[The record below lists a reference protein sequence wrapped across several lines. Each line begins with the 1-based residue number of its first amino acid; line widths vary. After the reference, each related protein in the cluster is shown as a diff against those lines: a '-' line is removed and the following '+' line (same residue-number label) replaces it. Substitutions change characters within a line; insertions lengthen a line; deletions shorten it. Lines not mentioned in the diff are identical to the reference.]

1 MRLCK
6 VKMAG
11 FKSFVDPT
19 TLTFPSDMVGIV
31 GPNGCGKSNIV
42 DAIRWVMGASTKNI
56 RGDTLEDVIF
66 KGSSGR
72 QPVGQAS
79 IELVFDNT
87 AGKAGGKYASYNE
100 ISIRRQVARDGQ
112 SKYYL
117 NGTHCRRRDIV
128 DIFLGTGLGPRSYA
142 IIEQGMIS
150 RLIDAKPEEMRV
162 YLEEAAGI
170 SKYKERRR
178 ETETRIRHTRENLDR
193 LNDLIDEVAKQIA
206 KLKRQATIAE
216 KYKTL
221 KSEERRSKAE
231 MLLLRWQ
238 SIKDELVEE
247 QQRVERK
254 ETKLEETIANLRS
267 IEAELEHLRVEHG
280 SATEDMNTIQ
290 GEYYQIGADISRLEQ
305 SIQHATETRERQQNE
320 LSEIEG
326 NLRKVEEEIDSQKVA
341 QQQFDEQMQEMQREL
356 DSMSEEFSRVGQEV
370 SSAEQAELLWRETWD
385 DLIVE
390 MNEPGHQ
397 LEVHSQRIH
406 FLDQEMQRLEQRRQK
421 FAAEHAQLIQEEGD
435 ADLAPIQRRLDTRS
449 EAVDKCQNLLDE
461 TVAEIV
467 QCREHI
473 DNLASQLD
481 ERKSERQRISAE
493 LSALQ
498 ALQNVVPG
506 GEQPEVQEWV
516 KKNHLQSA
524 PRLADEIEVEAGW
537 EKAVEIVLEGY
548 LNAFCTHDLE
558 RLATGL
564 DELHTG
570 RLVFFDSNAADEPS
584 ISAQSLA
591 AKVKTSLPI
600 LSKLQNVY
608 VADSLTQAIKARRQ
622 LQENESVITADG
634 IWLGRSWLRFSKT
647 MDTQAGVLSRKA
659 SISDLEDLLSEV
671 DIAIASLRS
680 QHQEQIEKQAE
691 LERQREEAQQAH
703 NLAFQQHAEINSELA
718 RRRSAIEHWQ
728 QRNNQLHTLI
738 DEAVTQLSDYQSQK
752 DLAAESR
759 DAAQVRLDKLQLRKD
774 ELHGLKEE
782 LVFEY
787 SERKEQAGMLQERR
801 HALQLEIEA
810 SRTRTATAQSVIE
823 RLHAQKEE
831 QNKRTATLSN
841 AIAESEQP
849 IKEMSAS
856 LQQSLDKRLH
866 VEQNL
871 QKSRQ
876 GLEQVEKNIRSRD
889 EQRVAVDNE
898 IGEQR
903 DKLNQQRMRWQEL
916 NVRAQTVKEQLDQYN
931 WSVKDLV
938 AGLSENASLQRWEE
952 IVKELEQK
960 ISRLGSINLAAID
973 EFKEQSE
980 RKEYLDS
987 QHSDLTKALNTLE
1000 SAIRKID
1007 KETKE
1012 RFKDTFDRV
1021 NNHVQRMYPRLFPGG
1036 KAYLEMSGDDLLTA
1050 GVTIMARPPGK
1061 RVSSIQLLSGG
1072 EKALTAAALVLAIF
1086 ELNPAPFCL
1095 LDEVDAPLD
1104 DANVGR
1110 FCDLIKDMSER
1121 VQFVFITHNKTT
1133 MEYADHLLGV
1143 TMNEPGVSRLVS
1155 VDIGEAAELA
1165 SVS

>member
-1 MRLCK
+1 MRLRK

-42 DAIRWVMGASTKNI
+42 DAVRWVMGASTKNI

-79 IELVFDNT
+79 IELVFDN
-87 AGKAGGKYASYNE
+87 AQGKVGGKYASYNE

-178 ETETRIRHTRENLDR
+178 ETENRIRHTRENLDR
-193 LNDLIDEVAKQIA
+193 LNDLIDEVSKQIS

-231 MLLLRWQ
+231 LLLLRWQ
-238 SIKDELVEE
+238 EMKMQLVDE
-247 QQRVERK
+247 QKRVESK
-254 ETKLEETIANLRS
+254 ETQLEQTIAKLRS
-267 IEAELEHLRVEHG
+267 LEAELEKLRVEHG
-280 SATEDMNTIQ
+280 TATEAMNTIQ

-305 SIQHATETRERQQNE
+305 SIQHATETKERQQAE
-320 LSEIEG
+320 LSEIEN
-326 NLRKVEEEIDSQKVA
+326 NLQSIAVEIEKQKTA
-341 QQQFDEQMQEMQREL
+341 QLEFDQQMQTMQDEL
-356 DSMSEEFSRVGQEV
+356 DSLSAEFSRVGEAV
-370 SSAEQAELLWRETWD
+370 STAEQAELSWRAAWD
-385 DLIVE
+385 DLVIE
-390 MNEPGHQ
+390 MNEPSHQ
-397 LEVHSQRIH
+397 VEVHTQRID
-406 FLDQEMQRLEQRRQK
+406 FLEQEIERLEQRRQK
-421 FAAEHAQLIQEEGD
+421 FSAEHAQLIQEEGD
-435 ADLAPIQRRLDTRS
+435 GDLAPVQRRLDTRA
-449 EAVDKCQNLLDE
+449 EAVNDCKRLLDQ
-461 TVAEIV
+461 TVTEIS
-467 QCREHI
+467 QCREQI
-473 DNLASQLD
+473 DSLLEQLD
-481 ERKSERQRISAE
+481 ESKSERQRISSE
-493 LSALQ
+493 LSTLNALQ
-498 ALQNVVPG
+498 DAALQEDQQEVQRWIKKNNFTKASRVADQVEVESGWEQAVETVLDGYLEAICTNNLDKVATNLKALKKGRLTFFDAKKPENIKASAQTLASKVTSDLAIRSELQNV
-506 GEQPEVQEWV
+506 
-516 KKNHLQSA
+516 L
-524 PRLADEIEVEAGW
+524 
-537 EKAVEIVLEGY
+537 
-548 LNAFCTHDLE
+548 
-558 RLATGL
+558 
-564 DELHTG
+564 
-570 RLVFFDSNAADEPS
+570 
-584 ISAQSLA
+584 
-591 AKVKTSLPI
+591 
-600 LSKLQNVY
+600 
-608 VADSLTQAIKARRQ
+608 VADNLNQALKIRKQ
-622 LQENESVITADG
+622 LQAHESVITPDG
-634 IWLGRSWLRFSKT
+634 IWLSSSWLRFSNAV
-647 MDTQAGVLSRKA
+647 DSQAGVLSRKA
-659 SISDLEDLLSEV
+659 AISDLEDELAEV
-671 DIAIASLRS
+671 EIRITALTD
-680 QHQEQIEKQAE
+680 QYQAE
-691 LERQREEAQQAH
+691 TENLAEQEHQRENAQQAH
-703 NLAFQQHAEINSELA
+703 NMAFQQHAEINAELA

-728 QRNNQLHTLI
+728 QR
-738 DEAVTQLSDYQSQK
+738 DTQLRTFIEEAAAQLQDYQHQIET
-752 DLAAESR
+752 AAEQR
-759 DAAQVRLDKLQLRKD
+759 EAAQLRLDELQQRKD
-774 ELHGLKEE
+774 ELHDRKEE
-782 LVFEY
+782 VVFEFT
-787 SERKEQAGMLQERR
+787 ERKEQATELQERR

-810 SRTRTATAQSVIE
+810 SRTRTATSQSVIE
-823 RLHAQKEE
+823 RLHAQQGEL
-831 QNKRTATLSN
+831 NKRTELLVKS
-841 AIAESEQP
+841 IADSDKP
-849 IKEMSAS
+849 IEEMSTT
-856 LQQSLDKRLH
+856 LKQVLDKRLH

-871 QKSRQ
+871 QQSRKD
-876 GLEQVEKNIRSRD
+876 LEQVEGTIRDKD
-889 EQRVAVDNE
+889 EQRVAVDNK

-903 DKLNQQRMRWQEL
+903 EGLNKQRMRWQEL
-916 NVRAQTVKEQLDQYN
+916 NVRAQTIKEQLDQFN
-931 WSVKDLV
+931 WPIEELES
-938 AGLSENASLQRWEE
+938 GLPEDASLKRWEE

-973 EFKEQSE
+973 EYKEQSE

-987 QHSDLTKALNTLE
+987 QNADLTKALHTLE
-1000 SAIRKID
+1000 TAIRKID

-1021 NNHVQRMYPRLFPGG
+1021 NSHIQHMYPRLFPGG

-1110 FCDLIKDMSER
+1110 FCELIKDMSER

-1143 TMNEPGVSRLVS
+1143 TMNEPGVSRMVS
-1155 VDIGEAAELA
+1155 VDIEEAAELA
-1165 SVS
+1165 TAS

>member
-1 MRLCK
+1 MRLRK

-19 TLTFPSDMVGIV
+19 TLIFPSDMVGIV

-79 IELVFDNT
+79 IELVFDNSM
-87 AGKAGGKYASYNE
+87 GKVGGKYASYSE

-117 NGTHCRRRDIV
+117 NGTHCRRRDVV

-178 ETETRIRHTRENLDR
+178 ETENRIRHTRENLDR
-193 LNDLIDEVAKQIA
+193 LNDLIDEVSKQIA

-231 MLLLRWQ
+231 LLLLRWQ
-238 SIKDELVEE
+238 SMKSELVDE
-247 QQRVERK
+247 QKQVESK
-254 ETKLEETIANLRS
+254 ETHLEQTIATLRS
-267 IEAELEHLRVEHG
+267 LEAELEQLRVEHG
-280 SATEDMNTIQ
+280 SATEAMNTVQ

-305 SIQHATETRERQQNE
+305 SIQHATETKERQQTE
-320 LSEIEG
+320 LA
-326 NLRKVEEEIDSQKVA
+326 EIDTNIQSIAQEVEKQKSA
-341 QQQFDEQMQEMQREL
+341 QQEFDQQMQTMQGEL
-356 DSMSEEFSRVGQEV
+356 DSLSEEFSRVGQAV
-370 SSAEQAELLWRETWD
+370 SSAEQAELSWREAWD
-385 DLIVE
+385 DLVVE
-390 MNEPGHQ
+390 MSEPSHQ
-397 LEVHSQRIH
+397 VEVHSQRIN
-406 FLDQEMQRLEQRRQK
+406 LLEQEIERLEQRRQK
-421 FAAEHAQLIQEEGD
+421 FSAEHAQLIQEEGE
-435 ADLAPIQRRLDTRS
+435 ADLAPVQRRLDTRE
-449 EAVDKCQNLLDE
+449 EAVNDCKRLLDQ
-461 TVAEIV
+461 TVTEIG
-467 QCREHI
+467 QCRQQIEA
-473 DNLASQLD
+473 LLEQLD
-481 ERKSERQRISAE
+481 ESKSERQRIRGE
-493 LSALQ
+493 LSTLQ
-498 ALQNVVPG
+498 ALQDVALQ
-506 GEQPEVQEWV
+506 GEQQEVQQWI
-516 KKNHLQSA
+516 KKNNLGKA
-524 PRLADEIEVEAGW
+524 PRVADQIEVETGW
-537 EKAVEIVLEGY
+537 ERAVETVLDGY
-548 LNAFCTHDLE
+548 LEAICTDNLNKVATRLNDLQQGKVVLFE
-558 RLATGL
+558 ANNSTKIKASQQTLASKVNTDL
-564 DELHTG
+564 DVIAE
-570 RLVFFDSNAADEPS
+570 
-584 ISAQSLA
+584 
-591 AKVKTSLPI
+591 
-600 LSKLQNVY
+600 LQNVL
-608 VADSLTQAIKARRQ
+608 VADTLKQAIKIREQ
-622 LQENESVITADG
+622 LQSHESVITPDG
-634 IWLGRSWLRFSKT
+634 IWMSAAWLRYSNAV
-647 MDTQAGVLSRKA
+647 DTQAGVLSRKA
-659 SISDLEDLLSEV
+659 AISELEDQLSEV
-671 DIAIASLRS
+671 EITITSLS
-680 QHQEQIEKQAE
+680 DQYQAE
-691 LERQREEAQQAH
+691 TDKLAEQERQREDAQQAH
-703 NLAFQQHAEINSELA
+703 NLAFQQQAEINSELD
-718 RRRSAIEHWQ
+718 RRRAAIEHWQ
-728 QRNNQLHTLI
+728 QRDAQLRNYI
-738 DEAVTQLSDYQSQK
+738 DEAATQLEDYQQQK
-752 DLAAESR
+752 DQANEQY
-759 DAAQVRLDKLQLRKD
+759 DAAQVRLAELQQRKD
-774 ELHGLKEE
+774 ELHNRKEDV
-782 LVFEY
+782 VFEFT
-787 SERKEQAGMLQERR
+787 ERKEQASELQERR
-801 HALQLEIEA
+801 HALQLEIET
-810 SRTRTATAQSVIE
+810 SRTRTATAQSIVE
-823 RLHAQKEE
+823 RLHAQQEE
-831 QNKRTATLSN
+831 LTKRTEQLTGT
-841 AIAESEQP
+841 IAESDAP
-849 IKEMSAS
+849 INEMSATLQNS
-856 LQQSLDKRLH
+856 LEKRLQ

-871 QKSRQ
+871 QQSRKD
-876 GLEQVEKNIRSRD
+876 LEQVEASIRDKD
-889 EQRVAVDNE
+889 EHRISVDKQ

-903 DKLNQQRMRWQEL
+903 EELNTQRMRWQEL
-916 NVRAQTVKEQLDQYN
+916 NVRAQTIKEQLDQFD
-931 WSVKDLV
+931 WSAEELEQ
-938 AGLSENASLQRWEE
+938 GLPEEASLQRWEQ

-973 EFKEQSE
+973 EYKEQSE

-987 QHSDLTKALNTLE
+987 QNDDLTKALNTLE

-1021 NNHVQRMYPRLFPGG
+1021 NSHIQRMYPRLFPGG

-1143 TMNEPGVSRLVS
+1143 TMNEPGVSRMVS
-1155 VDIGEAAELA
+1155 VDIEEATEMATA
-1165 SVS
+1165 G

>member
-1 MRLCK
+1 MRLRK

-19 TLTFPSDMVGIV
+19 TLILPSDMVGIV

-79 IELVFDNT
+79 VELVFDNSL
-87 AGKAGGKYASYNE
+87 GKVGGQYASYAE

-117 NGTHCRRRDIV
+117 NGTHCRRRDVV

-178 ETETRIRHTRENLDR
+178 ETENRIRHTRENLDR
-193 LNDLIDEVAKQIA
+193 LNDLIDEVSKQIS

-231 MLLLRWQ
+231 LLLLRWQ
-238 SIKDELVEE
+238 TMKTDLVEE
-247 QQRVERK
+247 QKRVENK
-254 ETKLEETIANLRS
+254 ETHLEQTIATLRS
-267 IEAELEHLRVEHG
+267 LEAELEQLRVEHG
-280 SATEDMNTIQ
+280 TATEAMNTIQ
-290 GEYYQIGADISRLEQ
+290 GEFYQVGADISRLEQ
-305 SIQHATETRERQQNE
+305 SIQHATETKERQQAE
-320 LSEIEG
+320 LSDIE
-326 NLRKVEEEIDSQKVA
+326 NNIQNITLEVEKQKTA
-341 QQQFDEQMQEMQREL
+341 QQEFDHQMQGMQSEL
-356 DSMSEEFSRVGQEV
+356 GSLSEQFSRVGQAV
-370 SSAEQAELLWRETWD
+370 SSAEQAEMSWREAWD
-385 DLIVE
+385 DLVVE
-390 MNEPGHQ
+390 MSEPSHQ
-397 LEVHSQRIH
+397 VEVHSQRIG
-406 FLDQEMQRLEQRRQK
+406 FLEQEIERLEQRRQK
-421 FAAEHAQLIQEEGD
+421 FSAEHAQLIQEEGE
-435 ADLAPIQRRLDTRS
+435 ADLAPVQRRLDTRA
-449 EAVDKCQNLLDE
+449 EAVSDCKRLLDQ
-461 TVAEIV
+461 TVAEIG
-467 QCREHI
+467 QCRQQIEE
-473 DNLASQLD
+473 LLEQLD
-481 ERKSERQRISAE
+481 EHKSGRQRIRGE
-493 LSALQ
+493 LSTLQ
-498 ALQNVVPG
+498 ALQDAALQ
-506 GEQPEVQEWV
+506 GEQQEVQQWV
-516 KKNHLQSA
+516 KKNKLNNA
-524 PRLADEIEVEAGW
+524 PRLADQIEVDTGW
-537 EKAVEIVLEGY
+537 EQAVETVLDGY
-548 LNAFCTHDLE
+548 LEAICTDNLNTAATHMGDLQQ
-558 RLATGL
+558 GK
-564 DELHTG
+564 
-570 RLVFFDSNAADEPS
+570 LVLFEVNKSVKVNV
-584 ISAQSLA
+584 SAQTLA
-591 AKVKTSLPI
+591 SKVKTDSAVLAE
-600 LSKLQNVY
+600 LQNVL
-608 VADSLTQAIKARRQ
+608 VADSLSQAIKIRKQ
-622 LQENESVITADG
+622 LQDHESVITPEG
-634 IWLGRSWLRFSKT
+634 IWLSSSWLRYSNAV
-647 MDTQAGVLSRKA
+647 DTQAGVLSRKA
-659 SISDLEDLLSEV
+659 AISDLEDQLSEV
-671 DIAIASLRS
+671 EITITALTD
-680 QHQEQIEKQAE
+680 QYQAE
-691 LERQREEAQQAH
+691 TDKLAEQERQREDAQQAH
-703 NLAFQQHAEINSELA
+703 NLAFQQQAEINAELD
-718 RRRSAIEHWQ
+718 RRRTAIEHWQ
-728 QRNNQLHTLI
+728 QRDTQLRTYI
-738 DEAVTQLSDYQSQK
+738 DEAAAQLDEYQNQK
-752 DLAAESR
+752 NLAFEQH
-759 DAAQVRLDKLQLRKD
+759 DAAQVRLAELQQRKDKLHNR
-774 ELHGLKEE
+774 KEE
-782 LVFEY
+782 VVFEFT
-787 SERKEQAGMLQERR
+787 ERKEEASDLQERR
-801 HALQLEIEA
+801 HALQLEIET
-810 SRTRTATAQSVIE
+810 SRTRTATAQSIIE

-831 QNKRTATLSN
+831 LDKRTEQLVKAV
-841 AIAESEQP
+841 AESEQP
-849 IKEMSAS
+849 ISEMSS
-856 LQQSLDKRLH
+856 TLQGCLEKRLH

-871 QKSRQ
+871 QQSRKD
-876 GLEQVEKNIRSRD
+876 LEQVEAVIREKD
-889 EQRVAVDNE
+889 EQRVSVDKQ

-903 DKLNQQRMRWQEL
+903 EDLNAQRMHWQEL
-916 NVRAQTVKEQLDQYN
+916 NVRAQTVKEQLDQFD
-931 WSVKDLV
+931 WSVEDLM
-938 AGLSENASLQRWEE
+938 AGMSEDASLQRWEE
-952 IVKELEQK
+952 VVKELEQK

-987 QHSDLTKALNTLE
+987 QNDDLTKALNTLE

-1021 NNHVQRMYPRLFPGG
+1021 NSHIQRMYPRLFPGG

-1110 FCDLIKDMSER
+1110 FCDLIKDMSEQ

-1143 TMNEPGVSRLVS
+1143 TMNEPGVSRMVS
-1155 VDIGEAAELA
+1155 VDIEEAAELA
-1165 SVS
+1165 TAS